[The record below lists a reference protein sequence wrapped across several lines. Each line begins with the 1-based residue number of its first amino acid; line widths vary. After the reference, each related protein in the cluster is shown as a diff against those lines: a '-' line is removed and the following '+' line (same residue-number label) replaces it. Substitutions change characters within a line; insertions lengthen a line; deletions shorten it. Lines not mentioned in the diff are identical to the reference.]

1 MRFSR
6 NWRSYQA
13 IPQLRR
19 ASPQPSRLALPRF
32 SLDNEG
38 DDACQS
44 DRLGEFCAHPRV
56 RVAERFSRRASAT
69 LDRVEWL
76 AGDVVAAPAGAV
88 RAQDAGGSE

>member
-13 IPQLRR
+13 IPQLWR
-19 ASPQPSRLALPRF
+19 ASPQPSRLAIARF

-38 DDACQS
+38 DDACQL

-56 RVAERFSRRASAT
+56 RVAERFSRRASAI

-76 AGDVVAAPAGAV
+76 AGDV
-88 RAQDAGGSE
+88 